1 MIGVL
6 GGMGP
11 HAGAFLVE
19 RLTALNRAARRD
31 QDHPRVLLYSNSTIP
46 NRVDAILGHGPS
58 PVPEIVAS
66 LELLARGGADFAA
79 IACNTAHVFLD
90 AIRERAPLPVL
101 DMIAC
106 TTEQLAQRKLRKVVL
121 LATEGTAASG
131 VYQRR
136 LDAAGI
142 AVSVPDAATQA
153 LISAAIYDTGRGIK
167 ACASPL
173 DPHTLDQ
180 LAGVS
185 QRLLADS
192 HADAILVACTD
203 LSIAFRHPT
212 LASLP
217 AVDALDELARA
228 CLVRAGVPLHDQ
240 QPAAWVSPISSASS
254 SPQRPARSHLEIS

>member
-11 HAGAFLVE
+11 HAGALLVE
-19 RLTALNRAARRD
+19 RLTALNHAARRD

-66 LELLARGGADFAA
+66 LDLLARGGADFAA

-90 AIRERAPLPVL
+90 AIRERAALPIL

-106 TTEQLAQRKLRKVVL
+106 TSEQLAQRKLRKVVL
-121 LATEGTAASG
+121 LATEGTAESG
-131 VYQRR
+131 IYQRR
-136 LDAAGI
+136 LGAADI

-153 LISAAIYDTGRGIK
+153 LVSAAIYDTVRGIK

-180 LAGVS
+180 LAS
-185 QRLLADS
+185 ISRRLLDASGADTV
-192 HADAILVACTD
+192 LVACTD
-203 LSIAFRHPT
+203 LSIAFRHPA

-240 QPAAWVSPISSASS
+240 QLLPSLAAAAASPAMRPTRSPMEMS
-254 SPQRPARSHLEIS
+254 